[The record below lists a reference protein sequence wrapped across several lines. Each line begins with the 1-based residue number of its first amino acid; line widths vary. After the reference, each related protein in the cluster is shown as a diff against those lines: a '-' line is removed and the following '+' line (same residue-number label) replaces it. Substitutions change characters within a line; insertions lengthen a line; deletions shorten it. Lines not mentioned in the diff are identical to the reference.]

1 MSCAACPQLERA
13 LSIGG
18 WMNEQELMWLAAQAR
33 HRQYIIEF
41 GSLHGR
47 STRALADNGFAGSKI
62 WAVDPWTGDYYDEAG
77 SDIRV
82 NTYVMPQFCENLK
95 DHIETG
101 RVIPVRNFSY
111 NFSLGHHVDMVF
123 IDGDHRYE
131 TVVRDIKKA
140 YELLK
145 PGGLISGHDYGH
157 PLWPGVKQ
165 AVDELVG
172 GPIGVWESIWS
183 AIKF

>member
-18 WMNEQELMWLAAQAR
+18 WMNEQELLWLAAQAR
-33 HRQYIIEF
+33 HRQYIVEF

-47 STRALADNGFAGSKI
+47 STRCLADNGFEGSKI
-62 WAVDPWTGDYYDEAG
+62 WAVDPWAGDYYSEQG
-77 SDIRV
+77 STIKV
-82 NTYVMPQFCENLK
+82 NTYVMPQFIENLK

-101 RVIPVRNFSY
+101 RVVPVRNFSY
-111 NFSLGHHVDMVF
+111 NFTLDHAVDMVF
-123 IDGDHRYE
+123 IDGDHTYK

-140 YELLK
+140 YELLR

-157 PLWPGVKQ
+157 PQWPGVKQ

-172 GPIGVWESIWS
+172 GPVEVWESIWK
-183 AIKF
+183 AIKS